1 MTITIDTEPIPLIV
15 DPNGTIR
22 VGNTRVTLESVVAA
36 YLEGATAE
44 EVAQQYPSLE
54 LADIYAV
61 IGYYIRRRSEVEDYL
76 QQRLRQTEEV
86 RKQNEARFPPEG
98 LRARLLAR
106 KRQQGG

>member
-22 VGNTRVTLESVVAA
+22 VGNTRVTLESVVVA

-44 EVAQQYPSLE
+44 EIAQQYPSLE

-61 IGYYIRRRSEVEDYL
+61 IGYYLRRRSEVEDYL
-76 QQRLRQTEEV
+76 QLRRRQAEEV
-86 RKQNEARFPPEG
+86 RKQNEARFPTEG
-98 LRARLLAR
+98 VHARLLAR

>member
-1 MTITIDTEPIPLIV
+1 MTITIDTEPVPLIV

-61 IGYYIRRRSEVEDYL
+61 IGYYLRRRSEVEDYL
-76 QQRLRQTEEV
+76 QLRRGQAEEV
-86 RKQNEARFPPEG
+86 RKQNEVRFPPEG
-98 LRARLLAR
+98 VRARLLAR

>member
-15 DPNGTIR
+15 DPDGTIR
-22 VGNTRVTLESVVAA
+22 VGKTRVTLESVVAT

-61 IGYYIRRRSEVEDYL
+61 IGYYIRRRSEVENYL
-76 QQRLRQTEEV
+76 QLRRRQAEAV
-86 RKQNEARFPPEG
+86 RKQNETRFPPEG
-98 LRARLLAR
+98 VRARLLAR
-106 KRQQGG
+106 KLQEGG

>member
-44 EVAQQYPSLE
+44 EVAQQYPSLV

-61 IGYYIRRRSEVEDYL
+61 IGYYLRRRSEVEDYL
-76 QQRLRQTEEV
+76 QIRRRQTEEV

-106 KRQQGG
+106 QGQQGG

>member
-61 IGYYIRRRSEVEDYL
+61 IGYYIRRRSEVENYL
-76 QQRLRQTEEV
+76 QLRRRQAEAV
-86 RKQNEARFPPEG
+86 RKQNETRFPPEG
-98 LRARLLAR
+98 VRARLLAR
-106 KRQQGG
+106 KLQEGG

>member
-22 VGNTRVTLESVVAA
+22 VGNTRVTLESVVVA

-44 EVAQQYPSLE
+44 EIAQQYPSLE

-76 QQRLRQTEEV
+76 QLRRRQAEVV
-86 RKQNEARFPPEG
+86 RKQNEARFPPEDVY
-98 LRARLLAR
+98 ARLLAR